1 MLNSDGFV
9 SLLNIYRS
17 EIMIKRTIF
26 IVLLVLSIKTLLAQK
41 PPILNPGKWHASL
54 LRTDGRHIPVQFEVK
69 EESKKL
75 AIYIVNGTER
85 LKTEPILIV
94 KDSAIIKMPVFESY
108 FKVKF
113 ITKDSINGFWIRGAE
128 NKDIILPF
136 AASAKLK
143 PSANLSAKTAA
154 NIAGKW
160 AIEFT
165 RANQST
171 RPAIGQF
178 IQNENS
184 VSGSILTPAGDY
196 RYLNGTV
203 SGGSFTLSTFD
214 GIHAMLFEA
223 KIEGDTIKGSLLSGA
238 SGKESWIATRNE
250 QAALPATPLTTVKEG
265 SNGIPDFK
273 FNDLNGNSVSIKD
286 ERYKNKVVILQI
298 MGSWCPNSMDETA
311 FLSEYY
317 KKNKHKGIEIIALS
331 YELSTDNERS
341 KKSLKK
347 FQTRFDVQYP
357 ILLTGITVSDPKKT
371 EKTLPQLTDIKV
383 FPTTVFIDKTGKI
396 SYVETSFYGPATGQ
410 HYSKYKEEFEKTV
423 NLLLKQ

>member
-1 MLNSDGFV
+1 
-9 SLLNIYRS
+9 
-17 EIMIKRTIF
+17 MIKRTIF
-26 IVLLVLSIKTLLAQK
+26 IALFLLSVKTLWAQK
-41 PPILNPGKWHASL
+41 NAILTQGKWHASL
-54 LRTDGRHIPVQFEVK
+54 LRTDGQQIPVQFEVK

-113 ITKDSINGFWIRGAE
+113 ITKDSINGFWIRAAE

-143 PSANLSAKTAA
+143 PSNVSAKTAA
-154 NIAGKW
+154 NISGKW
-160 AIEFT
+160 TIEFT
-165 RANQST
+165 RANQT
-171 RPAIGQF
+171 KRPAIGQF
-178 IQNENS
+178 VQNKNS
-184 VSGSILTPAGDY
+184 VSGSILTPSGDY

-203 SGGSFTLSTFD
+203 SGDSFTLSTFD

-238 SGKESWIATRNE
+238 SGKESWIAIRNE
-250 QAALPATPLTTVKEG
+250 QATLPAAALTTVKEG
-265 SNGIPDFK
+265 SNGIPDFQFK
-273 FNDLNGNSVSIKD
+273 DLNGNAVSIKD
-286 ERYKNKVVILQI
+286 ERYRNKVVVLQI
-298 MGSWCPNSMDETA
+298 MGSWCPNCMDETA

-317 KKNKHKGIEIIALS
+317 KKNKHKGVEIIALS

-341 KKSLKK
+341 KKSLQK

-357 ILLTGITVSDPKKT
+357 ILLTGVTVSDPKKT

-383 FPTTVFIDKTGKI
+383 FPTTIFIDKTGKI
-396 SYVETSFYGPATGQ
+396 SVIETNFYGPATGQ
-410 HYSKYKEEFEKTV
+410 HYLKYKEEFEKTV
-423 NLLLKQ
+423 NLLLK

>member
-1 MLNSDGFV
+1 
-9 SLLNIYRS
+9 
-17 EIMIKRTIF
+17 MIKRTI
-26 IVLLVLSIKTLLAQK
+26 IIALLVLSIKTLWAQK
-41 PPILNPGKWHASL
+41 TAILSPGKWRASL
-54 LRTDGRHIPVQFEVK
+54 SRTDGRHIPVQFEVK
-69 EESKKL
+69 QESKKL

-85 LKTEPILIV
+85 LKTELTLIA

-113 ITKDSINGFWIRGAE
+113 ITKDSINGFWIRAAE
-128 NKDIILPF
+128 NKDIVLPF

-143 PSANLSAKTAA
+143 PSANVSAKKTA

-160 AIEFT
+160 TIEFT
-165 RANQST
+165 RADQSK

-178 IQNENS
+178 VQNKNS
-184 VSGSILTPAGDY
+184 ISGSILTPSGDY

-203 SGGSFTLSTFD
+203 SGDSFNLSTFD

-238 SGKESWIATRNE
+238 SGTERWIGTRNE

-265 SNGIPDFK
+265 SNGIPDFQFK
-273 FNDLNGNSVSIKD
+273 DLNGKSVSIKD
-286 ERYKNKVVILQI
+286 ERYRNKVVILQL
-298 MGSWCPNSMDETA
+298 MGSWCPNCMDETA

-317 KKNKHKGIEIIALS
+317 KRNKHKGIEIIALS

-341 KKSLKK
+341 KKSLQK

-357 ILLTGITVSDPKKT
+357 ILLTGVTVSDPKRT
-371 EKTLPQLTDIKV
+371 EKTLPQLTAIKV

-396 SYVETSFYGPATGQ
+396 SSVETSFYGPATGQ
-410 HYSKYKEEFEKTV
+410 HYLKYKEEFEKTV
-423 NLLLKQ
+423 NLLLNSTM